1 MRCQQKSHK
10 LRKSEQLSRNAVRN
24 NMQPTKIVL
33 ISLTAASTSCAS
45 YTLPQ
50 PADFTPAQ
58 TLAVEGGTGINLDE
72 MTVGNYNVQID
83 RSWTRER
90 SEDIGVVRDRSKRQG
105 YSFVIKQSEA
115 TVFTGGCAMEV
126 DATGVGAPAGVEIAA
141 RQSSKIECEM
151 LPRGTGRDS
160 WKLDLRGQPN
170 NPMTGNLIGNGSTYT
185 VEGLGISLGN
195 TKYGPTGGY
204 YIKQGDRTIAT
215 VQITGK
221 RQVLFAPGA
230 QSDPLLAAA
239 IALLLIDEQA
249 RGVD

>member
-1 MRCQQKSHK
+1 VI
-10 LRKSEQLSRNAVRN
+10 LFA
-24 NMQPTKIVL
+24 
-33 ISLTAASTSCAS
+33 LTATSTSCAS

-50 PADFTPAQ
+50 PAGFTPAQ
-58 TLAVEGGTGINLDE
+58 TLTVEGGTGFGLGQ
-72 MTVGNYNVQID
+72 MTVGNYHVQID
-83 RSWTRER
+83 RSSTREE
-90 SEDIGVVRDRSKRQG
+90 SKDIGVIRDRDRQQG

-115 TVFTGGCAMEV
+115 TVFTGGCTMEV
-126 DATGVGAPAGVEIAA
+126 DATGVGAPGGVEIAA

-160 WKLDLRGQPN
+160 WKLELRGRPN
-170 NPMTGNLIGNGSTYT
+170 DPMTGQLTGDGNTYT
-185 VEGLGISLGN
+185 VEGRSISLGT

-204 YIKQGDRTIAT
+204 YIKQDDRTVAT

-230 QSDPLLAAA
+230 QSDPMLAAA